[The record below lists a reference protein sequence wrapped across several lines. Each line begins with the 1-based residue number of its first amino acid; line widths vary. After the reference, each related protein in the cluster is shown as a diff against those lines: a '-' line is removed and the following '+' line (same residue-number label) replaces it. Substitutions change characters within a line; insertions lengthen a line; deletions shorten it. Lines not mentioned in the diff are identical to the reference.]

1 MRRFAHFTVRSRLR
15 ADADQVWAH
24 ATSAVG
30 INAELGPWLRMRLP
44 GNALPAGLAPPARI
58 GRCWI
63 LLFGLLPVEYDELEL
78 TRLEPGAFDERSTM
92 LTQRR
97 WLHRRRVRAVAG
109 GCEVVDRVGFAPRA
123 PLLLLLRLHYA
134 IFHLVFA
141 WRHARLR
148 RRFSRL

>member
-15 ADADQVWAH
+15 ADADQVWVH

-44 GNALPAGLAPPARI
+44 GNVLPAGLAPPARI

-123 PLLLLLRLHYA
+123 PLLLRLHYA

>member
-1 MRRFAHFTVRSRLR
+1 MRRFAHFTIRSRLR
-15 ADADQVWAH
+15 ADAGRVWTH
-24 ATSAVG
+24 ATSAAG

-44 GNALPAGLAPPARI
+44 GKALPAGLTPPTQI

-63 LLFGLLPVEYDELEL
+63 LLFGLLPVEYDDLGL
-78 TRLEPGAFDERSTM
+78 TRLEPGVFDERSIM
-92 LTQRR
+92 LSQRR
-97 WLHRRRVRAVAG
+97 WLHRRRVRALPE
-109 GCEVVDRVGFAPRA
+109 GCEVVDRVGFVPRVA
-123 PLLLLLRLHYA
+123 WLLWLHYG